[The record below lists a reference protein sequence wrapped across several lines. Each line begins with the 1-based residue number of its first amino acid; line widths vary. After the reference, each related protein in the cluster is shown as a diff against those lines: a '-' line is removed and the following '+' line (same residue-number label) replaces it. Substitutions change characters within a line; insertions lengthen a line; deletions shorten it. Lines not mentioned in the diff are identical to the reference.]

1 MIQEIRKQMEA
12 IVYIIATNSSWRFFS
27 LEYLIQNTIES
38 PARIENSASIGTREN
53 TMASI
58 NEAIAIRQTATS
70 QPVCIADL
78 DISKSA
84 TSIPFI
90 SFRLFSSISSFV
102 IITSSCQVYLVWSY
116 TIFAKYTCQHYIRLW
131 CFSKESA
138 SFIRHYFLHLILFGL
153 RKSFQKTIVR

>member
-70 QPVCIADL
+70 
-78 DISKSA
+78 
-84 TSIPFI
+84 
-90 SFRLFSSISSFV
+90 
-102 IITSSCQVYLVWSY
+102 
-116 TIFAKYTCQHYIRLW
+116 
-131 CFSKESA
+131 
-138 SFIRHYFLHLILFGL
+138 
-153 RKSFQKTIVR
+153 

>member
-12 IVYIIATNSSWRFFS
+12 IVYIIATNSSCCFFS
-27 LEYLIQNTIES
+27 LEYLIQNTVES
-38 PARIENSASIGTREN
+38 PTRVENSASTGTREN

-102 IITSSCQVYLVWSY
+102 IITSFCQVYLVWPY
-116 TIFAKYTCQHYIRLW
+116 TIFAKYTCQYCILW
-131 CFSKESA
+131 WGLSKEST
-138 SFIRHYFLHLILFGL
+138 SFIRSGFISMTNPIWLEKEFS
-153 RKSFQKTIVR
+153 KNNS

>member
-38 PARIENSASIGTREN
+38 PARIENSASTGTREN

-102 IITSSCQVYLVWSY
+102 IIPRL
-116 TIFAKYTCQHYIRLW
+116 AKYTWYGHILYLPSILVNTIFTYDVFLKNPLPSSDTISYI
-131 CFSKESA
+131 
-138 SFIRHYFLHLILFGL
+138 
-153 RKSFQKTIVR
+153 